1 MEQTIFCLRKPYQM
15 VKETGIIST
24 EPKEKEI
31 LIGIKVRGIC
41 GSDILAYQGKH
52 VLLSF
57 PRVLGHEFSGV
68 VEKIG
73 PKVEKVKVG
82 DRVCAEP
89 LIPCKNCHM
98 CQRGSYNVCEN
109 LKVLGIHTDGAF
121 REKII
126 VKEEMVHKI
135 PENISLEEA
144 ALIEPFSVA
153 LEVLRRT
160 RLSYEDTLCIF
171 GMGTI
176 GLCILKGAKVI
187 NPQFIVAVDVIKEKL
202 EFARKLGADL
212 TIDASRENVEEKIM
226 NVTKGKGIEVIIEAS
241 GSQNALMSALK
252 VCAYRG
258 RFGFLAFYKNKGVK
272 ILPEEIV
279 KKELDIYGSRLYWHR
294 FPLALNLLSKGKISL
309 KDLITSKFPFENT
322 IQAMEKALQG
332 KDIKIVIG

>member
-1 MEQTIFCLRKPYQM
+1 MQQIVFCLKKPYQM
-15 VKETGIIST
+15 VKETRIILT
-24 EPKEKEI
+24 ELQEKEV

-52 VLLSF
+52 ALLSF
-57 PRVLGHEFSGV
+57 PRVLGHEFSGI

-73 PKVEKVKVG
+73 SKVEKVKVG
-82 DRVCAEP
+82 DRVCVEP
-89 LIPCKNCHM
+89 LIPCKKCNM
-98 CQRGSYNVCEN
+98 CQRGNYNVCEN

-126 VKEEMVHKI
+126 VKEEIVHKI
-135 PENISLEEA
+135 PENISLEES
-144 ALIEPFSVA
+144 ALVEPFSVA
-153 LEVLRRT
+153 LEVLRRV

-187 NPQFIVAVDVIKEKL
+187 NPQFIIVVDVIKEKL
-202 EFARKLGADL
+202 EFAKKLGADL
-212 TIDASRENVEEKIM
+212 TINASEENVEEKIM
-226 NVTKGKGIEVIIEAS
+226 DVTKGKGVEVVIEAS

-258 RFGFLAFYKNKGVK
+258 RFGFLAFYKNKEVK

-279 KKELDIYGSRLYWHR
+279 KKELDMYGSRLYWHR
-294 FPLALNLLSKGKISL
+294 FPLALNLLSKGKVNL
-309 KDLITSKFPFENT
+309 KDLITSKFSFENT
-322 IQAMEKALQG
+322 VRAMEKALQG
-332 KDIKIVIG
+332 KDIKIVIS